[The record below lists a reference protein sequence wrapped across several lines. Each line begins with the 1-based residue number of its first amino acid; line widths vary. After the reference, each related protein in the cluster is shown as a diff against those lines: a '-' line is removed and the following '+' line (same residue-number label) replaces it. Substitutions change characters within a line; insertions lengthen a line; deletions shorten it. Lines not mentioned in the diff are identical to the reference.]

1 MGGGASVPAEMKQKI
16 HSAFEIHTG
25 DEWSS
30 CANMSEQELRDEI
43 KRLRQARAR
52 RLAQPLVWSIRRH
65 LPPQLALT
73 CVNAK
78 HDHKRI
84 CGDSINFGNY
94 TKKVVAK
101 TDAVKKLIR
110 QAMTS
115 NSLFKRCRARSAG
128 SLGATAPR
136 KTARA
141 PAPPQAPE
149 KEELLDSFEAVKY
162 GKGTTIIKQGDRGD
176 DFFVM
181 EMGTVEF
188 YIEGNKKAVGACG
201 SGKGFGELAL
211 MYNTPRAAT
220 VLAKT
225 DIIAWKIDR
234 ERFRL
239 VLANHAKARSE
250 QYKALLMEIELNKK
264 KAPETAD
271 GNSRSSRTAWTKEDV
286 DDGVDIIKEG
296 EDGHTFY
303 IIANGEVEVSTAK
316 AGKVASLKKGDYFG
330 DRALVSDEK
339 RAATCTAKGSA
350 TKVLAVD
357 REDFCYSAAAG
368 AELGAM
374 LDALAGR
381 EAEVIMEELPPLLDA
396 SEVVAERLDAADAG
410 SSTEDDEP
418 CEPIM
423 GWCHTCAASVRT
435 RVDEE
440 TCEVEC
446 MRCSGTFVEQILS
459 QVLAGGQASGGGE
472 ANVQVLGAMR
482 PLFATT
488 IGAGGG
494 GIALGDYA
502 VGNLSNV
509 IEQLVNADQA
519 RPKPAS
525 KRALARL
532 CAVVD
537 CGDAEI
543 AAGWECAIHKEAFV
557 PGDRAMRLPCGHVF
571 GEEAINTWLSEQRT
585 CPVCRAELPTDEE
598 EAARDAADAPR
609 DAYAEPAAAAA
620 AAANA
625 ATRRRPR
632 RCATAP
638 APASAPPRGA
648 APPPAPAPRDVPGS
662 TGTSLAAPAPA
673 RGCRPCGTRRT
684 PRRTRLSRRRPAA
697 GGARVTA

>member
-1 MGGGASVPAEMKQKI
+1 MGGGASVPAEMKQK
-16 HSAFEIHTG
+16 
-25 DEWSS
+25 
-30 CANMSEQELRDEI
+30 
-43 KRLRQARAR
+43 
-52 RLAQPLVWSIRRH
+52 
-65 LPPQLALT
+65 LALT

-101 TDAVKKLIR
+101 TDA
-110 QAMTS
+110 
-115 NSLFKRCRARSAG
+115 
-128 SLGATAPR
+128 
-136 KTARA
+136 
-141 PAPPQAPE
+141 APE

-271 GNSRSSRTAWTKEDV
+271 GKSAFLRECITDDQLTKLADCMDEEDV

-357 REDFCYSAAAG
+357 REDFVAL
-368 AELGAM
+368 LGS
-374 LDALAGR
+374 
-381 EAEVIMEELPPLLDA
+381 IEELIKNGSNKEEAVDT
-396 SEVVAERLDAADAG
+396 SKRKAERLG
-410 SSTEDDEP
+410 
-418 CEPIM
+418 M
-423 GWCHTCAASVRT
+423 
-435 RVDEE
+435 
-440 TCEVEC
+440 
-446 MRCSGTFVEQILS
+446 EQIT
-459 QVLAGGQASGGGE
+459 VIKT
-472 ANVQVLGAMR
+472 LGH
-482 PLFATT
+482 
-488 IGAGGG
+488 GAFGRVKLVKETKS
-494 GIALGDYA
+494 GIA
-502 VGNLSNV
+502 
-509 IEQLVNADQA
+509 
-519 RPKPAS
+519 
-525 KRALARL
+525 
-532 CAVVD
+532 
-537 CGDAEI
+537 
-543 AAGWECAIHKEAFV
+543 
-557 PGDRAMRLPCGHVF
+557 
-571 GEEAINTWLSEQRT
+571 
-585 CPVCRAELPTDEE
+585 
-598 EAARDAADAPR
+598 
-609 DAYAEPAAAAA
+609 
-620 AAANA
+620 
-625 ATRRRPR
+625 
-632 RCATAP
+632 
-638 APASAPPRGA
+638 
-648 APPPAPAPRDVPGS
+648 
-662 TGTSLAAPAPA
+662 
-673 RGCRPCGTRRT
+673 
-684 PRRTRLSRRRPAA
+684 
-697 GGARVTA
+697 

>member
-1 MGGGASVPAEMKQKI
+1 MGGGASVPAEMKQK
-16 HSAFEIHTG
+16 
-25 DEWSS
+25 
-30 CANMSEQELRDEI
+30 
-43 KRLRQARAR
+43 
-52 RLAQPLVWSIRRH
+52 
-65 LPPQLALT
+65 LALT

-101 TDAVKKLIR
+101 TDA
-110 QAMTS
+110 
-115 NSLFKRCRARSAG
+115 
-128 SLGATAPR
+128 
-136 KTARA
+136 
-141 PAPPQAPE
+141 APE

-239 VLANHAKARSE
+239 VLANHAKARGLT
-250 QYKALLMEIELNKK
+250 KL
-264 KAPETAD
+264 AD
-271 GNSRSSRTAWTKEDV
+271 CMDEEDV

-330 DRALVSDEK
+330 
-339 RAATCTAKGSA
+339 TA
-350 TKVLAVD
+350 
-357 REDFCYSAAAG
+357 R
-368 AELGAM
+368 
-374 LDALAGR
+374 R

-446 MRCSGTFVEQILS
+446 MRCSGTFVEVNPASDDRGLSDFLAPAPAPPAAGAPAPAPAGAAPTTGEPPGELVAGAIQQILS

-557 PGDRAMRLPCGHVF
+557 PGDRAMRLPCGH
-571 GEEAINTWLSEQRT
+571 L
-585 CPVCRAELPTDEE
+585 
-598 EAARDAADAPR
+598 
-609 DAYAEPAAAAA
+609 
-620 AAANA
+620 
-625 ATRRRPR
+625 
-632 RCATAP
+632 
-638 APASAPPRGA
+638 
-648 APPPAPAPRDVPGS
+648 
-662 TGTSLAAPAPA
+662 LAAPAPA
-673 RGCRPCGTRRT
+673 RGCRPAGPAGRAGRAESEDDL
-684 PRRTRLSRRRPAA
+684 PPAA
-697 GGARVTA
+697 HE